1 MPVRF
6 QNLPELLNDMNR
18 LGWIIDSFPFEYNGK
33 QTIVILTLYT
43 LNERKPS
50 EYAQVKLEF
59 ISQDDANHSIK
70 AYADFYEVHFNS
82 VREFFDF
89 FDINRLDGNR
99 FREIFRNFSECF
111 ARVIPMQ
118 KVINKPLLEREL
130 IGRRAEGNNPNAIY
144 CFDVRRNGR
153 RSDGTPNS
161 RSIENSNKAEMLRPE
176 LYHRYRHDP
185 NLSFFFS
192 DNPNEERTDEEII
205 NLVAIR

>member
-33 QTIVILTLYT
+33 QTVVILTLYT
-43 LNERKPS
+43 LRERKPS
-50 EYAQVKLEF
+50 AYAQVKLEF

-70 AYADFYEVHFNS
+70 AYADFYEVYFNS
-82 VREFFDF
+82 VTDFFDF
-89 FDINRLDGNR
+89 FDINRLDGNKA
-99 FREIFRNFSECF
+99 REIFINFSECF

-118 KVINKPLLEREL
+118 KVINKPPLEREL

>member
-99 FREIFRNFSECF
+99 FREIFINFSECF

-144 CFDVRRNGR
+144 CFDVRRNGS

>member
-6 QNLPELLNDMNR
+6 QNLPELLKDMNR

-99 FREIFRNFSECF
+99 FREIFINFSECF

>member
-99 FREIFRNFSECF
+99 FREIFINFSECF

-176 LYHRYRHDP
+176 LYHRYRHEP
-185 NLSFFFS
+185 NLSFFFG

>member
-99 FREIFRNFSECF
+99 FREIFINFSECF
-111 ARVIPMQ
+111 AGVIPIQ

-176 LYHRYRHDP
+176 LYHKYRHDP

>member
-1 MPVRF
+1 MPIRF
-6 QNLPELLNDMNR
+6 QNLLELLNDMNR

-43 LNERKPS
+43 PKERKPS

-59 ISQDDANHSIK
+59 ISQDDANHSIN

-82 VREFFDF
+82 AIEFFDF

-99 FREIFRNFSECF
+99 FREIFINFSECF

-118 KVINKPLLEREL
+118 KVINKPLLERER

-144 CFDVRRNGR
+144 CFDVKRNGKR
-153 RSDGTPNS
+153 ANGTPKS
-161 RSIENSNKAEMLRPE
+161 RTIKNSNKAEMLRPE
-176 LYHRYRHDP
+176 LYQRYRYDP

-192 DNPNEERTDEEII
+192 DNPDEERTDEEII
-205 NLVAIR
+205 NLVATR

>member
-99 FREIFRNFSECF
+99 FREIFINFSECF

>member
-43 LNERKPS
+43 LRERKPS

-99 FREIFRNFSECF
+99 FREIFINFSECF